1 MILFPPFTIR
11 FSTKINTIKHSNT
24 EQNEIISLI
33 MKYMESNDVKKIT
46 KEGDQIFFKY
56 SSIPRFGKSANL
68 VTVDNGIFNV
78 FFKDY
83 EVKVIYTFNMF
94 KSILTSFVLLLLFS
108 LVFYLIQKV
117 FSETL
122 IYIGLVIISI
132 SWIFQVVRER
142 LVLNVIRRKII
153 LFLGSR

>member
-1 MILFPPFTIR
+1 MMSKKSQKKAIKY
-11 FSTKINTIKHSNT
+11 FSNIQAYQGLAKA
-24 EQNEIISLI
+24 L
-33 MKYMESNDVKKIT
+33 
-46 KEGDQIFFKY
+46 
-56 SSIPRFGKSANL
+56 NL